1 MQDVSKDRTDYK
13 VSKVSKTVK
22 IVWIFV
28 ASLPKIPFT
37 VQKALKNKVIQA
49 DRMTAHI
56 SQQMQSRLALCIQ
69 MLTTISNKIA
79 AQCLAENRQNLAE
92 IYILTQ
98 DTRQQI
104 TRRSPAIIYTVRQR
118 ICVMS
123 ANWLFWRLSVKKTE
137 QKAGYS
143 TGCCNYATSHYLL
156 LLYWYLAA
164 KKLNILIADRHL

>member
-1 MQDVSKDRTDYK
+1 
-13 VSKVSKTVK
+13 
-22 IVWIFV
+22 
-28 ASLPKIPFT
+28 
-37 VQKALKNKVIQA
+37 
-49 DRMTAHI
+49 MTAHI

-156 LLYWYLAA
+156 LLY
-164 KKLNILIADRHL
+164 